1 MAEWQTRCL
10 EGAVGVYL
18 CGFKSRRPHKYR
30 KRDKITFYGT
40 MILSLLFCILMIL
53 LDERP
58 KDFHNS
64 NNKTAGL
71 LPSSCYYVKSI
82 KNYITNDRQSPLLF
96 YQNLQNITHNDFS
109 HQQMDIFHHII
120 ILHSLLSIVL
130 LYAK

>member
-30 KRDKITFYGT
+30 KRDET
-40 MILSLLFCILMIL
+40 MISSLLFCILMIL

-58 KDFHNS
+58 KDFHSS

-82 KNYITNDRQSPLLF
+82 KNYITNDRQSQLLF
-96 YQNLQNITHNDFS
+96 YLDLQNIMHNDFS
-109 HQQMDIFHHII
+109 HQQMEICHHII

-130 LYAK
+130 

>member
-1 MAEWQTRCL
+1 
-10 EGAVGVYL
+10 
-18 CGFKSRRPHKYR
+18 
-30 KRDKITFYGT
+30 

-82 KNYITNDRQSPLLF
+82 KNYITNDIQSQPLF
-96 YQNLQNITHNDFS
+96 YLDLQNIMHNDFS
-109 HQQMDIFHHII
+109 RQQMEICYHII
-120 ILHSLLSIVL
+120 ILRSLLSIVL
-130 LYAK
+130 